1 MTPNY
6 ICPWNTDTHN
16 RYLSAAPLQLKPLIR
31 GPKKCTTLVGAGI
44 CVCGFLFKAFQW
56 RCPRMVVI
64 CRLAQDPLHLGV
76 LQVAMLAA
84 SHRPDCSS
92 QLRWTVPVQRDG
104 QKHTLRSLKK
114 KKKKKSKGAALF
126 KAVNEVDAVKSCVRC
141 SNIYKSKG
149 ALKLVICI
157 LGWVHFGVSTEWQ
170 NVVLTLQVYAA
181 FSASFGFFVIF
192 FALIIAPFTLWF
204 SWKGSSTIKVWVLS
218 KTSDMRECY
227 K

>member
-1 MTPNY
+1 MSAGFYLKLFNDAVHAWLWSADSLRILSIWVSSRWPCWQPPIVQTVHHSWGGRCQSNVTAK
-6 ICPWNTDTHN
+6 NT
-16 RYLSAAPLQLKPLIR
+16 LSALLKR
-31 GPKKCTTLVGAGI
+31 KKI
-44 CVCGFLFKAFQW
+44 N
-56 RCPRMVVI
+56 
-64 CRLAQDPLHLGV
+64 
-76 LQVAMLAA
+76 
-84 SHRPDCSS
+84 
-92 QLRWTVPVQRDG
+92 
-104 QKHTLRSLKK
+104 
-114 KKKKKSKGAALF
+114 KSKGAALF

-181 FSASFGFFVIF
+181 FSASFGFFVSF

-218 KTSDMRECY
+218 KTSNMRECY